1 MAAPTLPFTTHGQF
15 SPGRAGIGVS
25 HRDRLQVGR
34 NDPPEESGLPC
45 QVLKALGRVTLETS
59 AMLISCLQSRL
70 VPGPAPARA

>member
-1 MAAPTLPFTTHGQF
+1 MPFTTHGQF

-45 QVLKALGRVTLETS
+45 QVIRRVEY
-59 AMLISCLQSRL
+59 IFKCLQKLESFVL
-70 VPGPAPARA
+70 NGIKGKVITCYA